1 MKVLI
6 IGGTRFLGRALTD
19 EALKRGHDVTLFN
32 RGNNQEVFPGVEQ
45 LIGDRDRDLSLLEN
59 RKWDVVMDTCGFA
72 PHQIKRLAEAV
83 GDQIEH
89 YVYISSISVYKDWIP
104 PLLTE
109 DYQLHPGLTDKV
121 LNAVEEGKVSPYE
134 YYGQLKVHCENEAEK
149 QWTGRVLHVRAG
161 LLVGAFDYTDRL
173 PYWVKR
179 VAAGGKTL
187 VPGRPDRPVQMID
200 VKDVA
205 TWVFNM
211 AEQRKAGKYNV
222 TGPDPEVTM
231 EELLNTCKSVEN
243 SDAEFVWASE
253 QFMIDHGVHPWTE
266 MPLWIPEHF
275 VLDGET
281 EPWKGASSVSIDKA
295 VRAGLSFRPLV
306 DTIHEIYKWEE
317 SREDTD
323 IKAGMLPEREKELLE
338 LWFKKDRTGSL

>member
-32 RGNNQEVFPGVEQ
+32 RGNNPEVFPEVEQ

-72 PHQIKRLAEAV
+72 PHQIKKLAAAV
-83 GDQIEH
+83 GDQIGH
-89 YVYISSISVYKDWIP
+89 YAYISSISVYKDWIP

-109 DYQLHPGLTDKV
+109 DYQLHSKLTDEV

-134 YYGQLKVHCENEAEK
+134 YYGQLKVHCENEAEQ
-149 QWTGRVLHVRAG
+149 QWPGRVLHVRAG

-179 VAAGGKTL
+179 VAAGGETL

-205 TWVFNM
+205 TWVFDM

-222 TGPDPEVTM
+222 TGPDPKVTM
-231 EELLNTCKSVEN
+231 EELLNTCKSVAN

-253 QFMIDHGVHPWTE
+253 QFMIDHGVQPWTE
-266 MPLWIPEHF
+266 MPLWVPEHF
-275 VLDGET
+275 ALDGET
-281 EPWKGASSVSIDKA
+281 KPWKGASSVSIDKA
-295 VRAGLSFRPLV
+295 IRTGLSFRPLE
-306 DTIHEIYKWEE
+306 DTIHDIYKWEE
-317 SREDTD
+317 SREDPD
-323 IKAGMLPEREKELLE
+323 MKAGMLPEREKELLE